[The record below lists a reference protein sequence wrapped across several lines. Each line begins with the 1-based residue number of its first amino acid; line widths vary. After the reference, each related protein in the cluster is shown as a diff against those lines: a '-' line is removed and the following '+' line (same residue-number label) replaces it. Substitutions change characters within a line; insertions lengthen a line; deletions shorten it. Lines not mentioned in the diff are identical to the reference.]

1 MDRWRIRELRDPEEK
16 REAAQTVLTALPE
29 WFGLPDSTAAYIRDC
44 GSLPVWA
51 AAEAGT
57 VAGFIALKRTSD

>member
-44 GSLPVWA
+44 GSRYGRQRRRGLWP
-51 AAEAGT
+51 G
-57 VAGFIALKRTSD
+57 SSP

>member
-29 WFGLPDSTAAYIRDC
+29 WFGLPDSTAAYIR
-44 GSLPVWA
+44 
-51 AAEAGT
+51 
-57 VAGFIALKRTSD
+57 